1 MTNNWKINYLMT
13 NGDLFEFD
21 KKQKHVYFRTLFKKN
36 YMNNLKLVKI
46 ERTKDLFLIST
57 TD

>member
-1 MTNNWKINYLMT
+1 MT